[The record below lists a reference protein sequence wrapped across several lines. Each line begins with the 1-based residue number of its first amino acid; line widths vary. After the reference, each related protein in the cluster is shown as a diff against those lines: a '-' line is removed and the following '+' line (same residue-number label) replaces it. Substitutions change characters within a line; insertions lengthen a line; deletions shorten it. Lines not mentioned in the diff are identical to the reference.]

1 MNKSLLLAFATL
13 FTLAT
18 VPAFAATAPAEK
30 KPAAKYHYV
39 LGQVVSV
46 NAADN
51 SFVVRESLKDKSTKE
66 ITFNTGPETKITM
79 GGKKADFA
87 KLAAGETVRVAYQ
100 TADGKNV
107 AESVSI
113 MRSQK
118 AAKATKP
125 ARKAAA
131 PAATSSPAPGAA
143 APAGAPAQP
152 GAPAQ
157 KQ

>member
-13 FTLAT
+13 FALAT
-18 VPAFAATAPAEK
+18 APALAATAPAEK

-113 MRSQK
+113 MSQK
-118 AAKATKP
+118 AAKP

-131 PAATSSPAPGAA
+131 PAAVSSPAPGAA